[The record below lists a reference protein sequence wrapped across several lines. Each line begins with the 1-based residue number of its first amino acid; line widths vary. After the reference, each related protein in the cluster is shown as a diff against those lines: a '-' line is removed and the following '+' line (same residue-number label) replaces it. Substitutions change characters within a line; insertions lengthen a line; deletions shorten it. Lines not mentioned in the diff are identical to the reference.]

1 MPTHQISSSAAA
13 ANGTGE
19 RSRVNKAVYLAAN
32 KGERMPFADYTS
44 QGAVAVITLK
54 NPPVN
59 ALSLGLRAA
68 IADGLERANG
78 DDSIRAAVIVGSGSA
93 FCGGADVAEF
103 GLPAM
108 SASPSLKDLFA
119 QIENSPKPV
128 VAAINGLALGGGL
141 ELAMA
146 CHYRVAA
153 AAAPL
158 GLPEVK
164 LGILPGAGGTQ
175 RLPRLVGVE
184 RALNMILSGTPASAR
199 DLAGTA
205 LLDAIA
211 EGDVLPAALA
221 LALRLIAEK
230 LPPKK
235 ARDIEIDYPAAE
247 AFFEFSR
254 GAVAPLAGN
263 YPAPLKC
270 IEAVAAAVLKP
281 FDEGMKTEGALFLEL
296 LNSPESK
303 ALRHAF
309 FAMRAAAKIPDVP
322 SSTALR
328 AIKSVAVIGA
338 GTMGGGIA
346 MNFANAG
353 IPVTVLETTQA
364 ALDKGLSTVRKNYE
378 STLKKGRL
386 TEEEF
391 NKRTKMIS
399 GTLSY
404 DDIKNADLVIEAV
417 FEDMQVKKQVFEK
430 LDQAAKSGAILA
442 SNTSTLDVN
451 TIASFTRRPHD
462 VIGLHFF
469 SPANVSKLLEIVRG
483 AKSAKDVV
491 ATSMAVS
498 KQIKKVGVI
507 SGVCDG
513 FIGNR
518 MMIAYFRQMELL
530 LDVGALPR
538 QIDEALQKFGFA
550 MGPFRVSDLAGND
563 VLWYIRKRL
572 YVEYPDRVFSKTP
585 DRVCELGRFGQKT
598 GAGWYDY
605 KPGERTPSPS
615 ELVEKIVLEESAKL
629 GITRRKISDE
639 EIVQRALYSLIN
651 EAARILEEG
660 IALRASDIDV
670 VYLTGYGFP
679 DFRGGPLFYADTVG
693 LPNILRTMREFAKG
707 YQPDAWQPAP
717 LLEQLAE
724 EGKTFSSWASQ
735 PNGRG

>member
-1 MPTHQISSSAAA
+1 MA
-13 ANGTGE
+13 
-19 RSRVNKAVYLAAN
+19 
-32 KGERMPFADYTS
+32 FADYTS
-44 QGAVAVITLK
+44 QRAVAVITLK

-68 IADGLERANG
+68 IADGVERATS
-78 DDSIRAAVIVGSGSA
+78 DESIQAVVIIGSGSA
-93 FCGGADVAEF
+93 FCGGADVGEF
-103 GLPAM
+103 GSSAM
-108 SASPSLKDLFA
+108 SASPSLADLFGL
-119 QIENSPKPV
+119 IENSPKPV
-128 VAAINGLALGGGL
+128 IAAINGLALGGGL

-153 AAAPL
+153 ATASL

-164 LGILPGAGGTQ
+164 LGLIPGAGGTQ

-184 RALNMILSGTPASAR
+184 RALNMMVSGNPVSAR
-199 DLAGTA
+199 DLAATE
-205 LLDAIA
+205 LLDSTP
-211 EGDVLPAALA
+211 EGDVPAVAVA
-221 LALRLIAEK
+221 FAERVIAEK
-230 LPPKK
+230 LPRKK
-235 ARDIEIDYPAAE
+235 ARDIKIDFPNAE
-247 AFFEFSR
+247 AFLDFAR
-254 GAVAPLAGN
+254 GAVAPLAKN

-270 IEAVAAAVLKP
+270 IEAIEAAVVKP
-281 FDEGMKTEGALFLEL
+281 FDEGMKTEESLFIGLM
-296 LNSPESK
+296 NSSESK

-322 SSTALR
+322 NTTPLR
-328 AIKSVAVIGA
+328 PIKSVAVIGA

-346 MNFANAG
+346 MNFVNAG

-364 ALDKGLSTVRKNYE
+364 ALDKGLGTVRKNYE
-378 STLKKGRL
+378 NTLKKGRL
-386 TEEEF
+386 TQDEF
-391 NKRTKMIS
+391 DKRIKQIT

-404 DDIKNADLVIEAV
+404 DDIKGADLIIEAV

-430 LDQAAKSGAILA
+430 LDQLARSGAILA
-442 SNTSTLDVN
+442 SNTSTLDLN
-451 TIASFTRRPHD
+451 KIAEFTRRPQD

-483 AKSAKDVV
+483 AKTAKDVV

-518 MMIAYFRQMELL
+518 MMNGYFRQMELL
-530 LDVGALPR
+530 LDVGALPQ
-538 QIDEALQKFGFA
+538 QIDKALEKFGFA

-572 YVEYPDRVFSKTP
+572 YLEYPDRVFSKSP
-585 DRVCELGRFGQKT
+585 DRICELGRFGQKT

-605 KPGERTPSPS
+605 KPGDRAPNPSD
-615 ELVEKIVLEESAKL
+615 LVNKIVLEESAKL
-629 GITRRKISDE
+629 GLVRRKITDE

-651 EAARILEEG
+651 EGARILEEG

-707 YQPDAWQPAP
+707 YQPDAWTPAP
-717 LLEQLAE
+717 LLEKLAS
-724 EGKTFSSWASQ
+724 EGKTFAGGG
-735 PNGRG
+735 NGT

>member
-1 MPTHQISSSAAA
+1 MA
-13 ANGTGE
+13 
-19 RSRVNKAVYLAAN
+19 
-32 KGERMPFADYTS
+32 FADYTS

-59 ALSLGLRAA
+59 ALSLGLRTA
-68 IADGLERANG
+68 IADGLERANN
-78 DDSIRAAVIVGSGSA
+78 DASVRAVVIAGSGSA
-93 FCGGADVAEF
+93 FCGGADVSEF

-108 SASPSLKDLFA
+108 SASPSLADLFA
-119 QIENSPKPV
+119 LAEHSSKPV

-153 AAAPL
+153 AAAQL
-158 GLPEVK
+158 GMPEVK

-184 RALNMILSGTPASAR
+184 RALNMIVSGNPVSAC
-199 DLAGTA
+199 DLAKTA
-205 LLDAIA
+205 LLDATA
-211 EGDVLPAALA
+211 DADVLTAAIALA
-221 LALRLIAEK
+221 ERVIAEK
-230 LPPKK
+230 LPCKK
-235 ARDIEIDYPAAE
+235 ARDIKIEFPNAE
-247 AFFEFSR
+247 AFLDFAR
-254 GAVAPLAGN
+254 GAVAPLAKN

-270 IEAVAAAVLKP
+270 IDAIEAAVLQP
-281 FDEGMKTEGALFLEL
+281 FDEGMKTEETLFIEL
-296 LNSPESK
+296 LNTPQSK

-309 FAMRAAAKIPDVP
+309 FAMRAAAKVPDVP
-322 SSTALR
+322 SSTPLR
-328 AIKSVAVIGA
+328 EIKSVAVIGA

-346 MNFANAG
+346 MNFASAG

-364 ALDKGLSTVRKNYE
+364 ALDKGLATVRKNYE

-391 NKRTKMIS
+391 DKRIKLIV

-404 DDIKNADLVIEAV
+404 DDLKTADLVIEAV
-417 FEDMQVKKQVFEK
+417 FEDMQVKQQVFEK
-430 LDQAAKSGAILA
+430 LDKVAKSGAILA
-442 SNTSTLDVN
+442 SNTSTLDLN
-451 TIASFTRRPHD
+451 KIAQFTQRPQD

-498 KQIKKVGVI
+498 KQIKKVGVM

-518 MMIAYFRQMELL
+518 MMNAYFRQMELL
-530 LDVGALPR
+530 LDVGALPQ
-538 QIDEALQKFGFA
+538 QIDKAMEKFGFA

-563 VLWYIRKRL
+563 ILWYIRKRL
-572 YVEYPDRVFSKTP
+572 YIEYPNRVFSKTP
-585 DRVCELGRFGQKT
+585 DRICELGRFGQKT
-598 GAGWYDY
+598 AAGWYDY
-605 KPGERTPSPS
+605 KAGDRAANPSDT
-615 ELVEKIVLEESAKL
+615 VTAIVLEESAKL
-629 GITRRKISDE
+629 GISRRKISDE

-651 EAARILEEG
+651 EGARILEEG

-679 DFRGGPLFYADTVG
+679 DFRGGPLFYADSVG
-693 LPNILRTMREFAKG
+693 VPNILRTMRGFAKG
-707 YQPDAWQPAP
+707 YQPDAWEPAP
-717 LLEQLAE
+717 LLMQLAA
-724 EGKTFSSWASQ
+724 EGKNFASWGNQS
-735 PNGRG
+735 

>member
-1 MPTHQISSSAAA
+1 MSSNAAPTVA
-13 ANGTGE
+13 GGE
-19 RSRVNKAVYLAAN
+19 RCFNKAVYFAVYE
-32 KGERMPFADYTS
+32 GERMAFADYTS

-68 IADGLERANG
+68 IAEGLERATA
-78 DDSIRAAVIVGSGSA
+78 DESIRAVVIAGTGSA
-93 FCGGADVAEF
+93 FCGGADVGEF
-103 GLPAM
+103 GLPVM
-108 SASPSLKDLFA
+108 SANPSLADLLA

-128 VAAINGLALGGGL
+128 VAGINGLALGGGL

-153 AAAPL
+153 ASAQL
-158 GLPEVK
+158 GMPEVK
-164 LGILPGAGGTQ
+164 LGLLPGAGGTQ

-184 RALNMILSGTPASAR
+184 RALNMIISGNPVSAR
-199 DLAGTA
+199 DLAKTE
-205 LLDAIA
+205 LLDSIA
-211 EGDVLPAALA
+211 EGELPPAALGFA
-221 LALRLIAEK
+221 ERVIADK
-230 LPPKK
+230 SPLKK
-235 ARDIEIDYPAAE
+235 ARDIKISLPNAE
-247 AFFEFSR
+247 AFLDFAR
-254 GAVAPLAGN
+254 GAVAPLAKN

-270 IEAVAAAVLKP
+270 IDAIEAAVLKP
-281 FDEGMKTEGALFLEL
+281 FDEGMKLEGSLFMEL

-322 SSTALR
+322 AGTPLR

-364 ALDKGLSTVRKNYE
+364 ALDKGLGTVWKNYE

-386 TEEEF
+386 TQGEF
-391 NKRTKMIS
+391 DNRVKRIT
-399 GTLSY
+399 GTLNY
-404 DDIKNADLVIEAV
+404 DDLKNADLVIEAV
-417 FEDMQVKKQVFEK
+417 FEDMQVKKQVFEQ
-430 LDQAAKSGAILA
+430 LDQVAKSGAILA

-451 TIASFTRRPHD
+451 KIADFTHRPQD

-518 MMIAYFRQMELL
+518 MMNAYFRQMELL
-530 LDVGALPR
+530 LDVGALPQ
-538 QIDEALQKFGFA
+538 QIDKAMEKFGFA

-563 VLWYIRKRL
+563 ILWYIRKRL

-585 DRVCELGRFGQKT
+585 DRICELGRFGQKT

-605 KPGERTPSPS
+605 KAGDRTPNPS
-615 ELVEKIVLEESAKL
+615 DLVNKIVIEESARL
-629 GITRRKISDE
+629 SITRRKVGDE

-693 LPNILRTMREFAKG
+693 LPNILRAMREFAKG
-707 YQPDAWQPAP
+707 YQPDAWEPAP
-717 LLEQLAE
+717 LLKELASK
-724 EGKTFSSWASQ
+724 GRTFASWGNQS
-735 PNGRG
+735 

>member
-1 MPTHQISSSAAA
+1 MA
-13 ANGTGE
+13 
-19 RSRVNKAVYLAAN
+19 
-32 KGERMPFADYTS
+32 FADYTS
-44 QGAVAVITLK
+44 RGAVAVITMK
-54 NPPVN
+54 NPAVN
-59 ALSLGLRAA
+59 ALSVGLRTA
-68 IADGLERANG
+68 IADGVERATT
-78 DDSIRAAVIVGSGSA
+78 DESIRAVVIVGSGTA

-108 SASPSLKDLFA
+108 SASPSLVDLFTL
-119 QIENSPKPV
+119 IESSPKPV

-141 ELAMA
+141 ELAMS

-153 AAAPL
+153 AAATL

-164 LGILPGAGGTQ
+164 LGLLPGAGGTQ

-184 RALNMILSGTPASAR
+184 RALNMIVSGNPVIAR
-199 DLAGTA
+199 DLANTE
-205 LLDAIA
+205 LLDSTAD
-211 EGDVLPAALA
+211 GDVLPAAVA
-221 LALRLIAEK
+221 FAERIIAEK

-235 ARDIEIDYPAAE
+235 ARDLKIDLPNAE
-247 AFFEFSR
+247 AFVEFAR
-254 GAVAPLAGN
+254 GAVGPLAKN

-270 IEAVAAAVLKP
+270 IEAVEAAVLRP
-281 FDEGMKTEGALFLEL
+281 FDEGMKVEGTLFIEL
-296 LNSPESK
+296 LNTPESK

-322 SSTALR
+322 SSTPLR

-353 IPVTVLETTQA
+353 IPVTVLETSQA
-364 ALDKGLSTVRKNYE
+364 ALDKGLNTVRKNYE
-378 STLKKGRL
+378 NTLKKGRL
-386 TEEEF
+386 TQGEF
-391 NKRTKMIS
+391 DKRIKQIT
-399 GTLSY
+399 GTLTY
-404 DDIKNADLVIEAV
+404 DDLKSADLVIEAV
-417 FEDMQVKKQVFEK
+417 FEDMQVKQQVFEK
-430 LDQAAKSGAILA
+430 LDQVAKQGAILA

-451 TIASFTRRPHD
+451 KIADFTRRPQD

-518 MMIAYFRQMELL
+518 MMNAYFRQMELL
-530 LDVGALPR
+530 LDVGALPQ
-538 QIDEALQKFGFA
+538 QIDKAMEKFGFA

-563 VLWYIRKRL
+563 ILWYIRKRL

-585 DRVCELGRFGQKT
+585 DRICELGRFGQKT

-605 KPGERTPSPS
+605 KPGDRAPNPSD
-615 ELVEKIVLEESAKL
+615 LVNKIVLEESARL
-629 GITRRKISDE
+629 GFARRKVSDE

-651 EAARILEEG
+651 EGARILEEG

-707 YQPDAWQPAP
+707 YQPDAWEPAP
-717 LLEQLAE
+717 LLRQLAA
-724 EGKTFSSWASQ
+724 EGKSFASWGNRS
-735 PNGRG
+735 

>member
-1 MPTHQISSSAAA
+1 MA
-13 ANGTGE
+13 
-19 RSRVNKAVYLAAN
+19 
-32 KGERMPFADYTS
+32 FADYTS
-44 QGAVAVITLK
+44 QRAVAVITLK

-68 IADGLERANG
+68 IADGVERATN
-78 DDSIRAAVIVGSGSA
+78 DESIRAVVIIGSGNA
-93 FCGGADVAEF
+93 FCGGADVGEF

-108 SASPSLKDLFA
+108 SASPSLADLFGL
-119 QIENSPKPV
+119 IENSPKPV
-128 VAAINGLALGGGL
+128 IAAINGLALGGGL

-153 AAAPL
+153 ATASL

-164 LGILPGAGGTQ
+164 LGLIPGAGGTQ

-184 RALNMILSGTPASAR
+184 RALNMMVSGNPVSAR
-199 DLAGTA
+199 ELAA
-205 LLDAIA
+205 SELLDSTSEA
-211 EGDVLPAALA
+211 DVLAAA
-221 LALRLIAEK
+221 VAFAERVIAEK
-230 LPPKK
+230 LPRKK
-235 ARDIEIDYPAAE
+235 ARDIKIDFPNAE
-247 AFFEFSR
+247 AFLDFAR
-254 GAVAPLAGN
+254 GAVAPLAKN

-270 IEAVAAAVLKP
+270 IEAIEAAVVKP
-281 FDEGMKTEGALFLEL
+281 FDEGMKTEESLFIGLMS
-296 LNSPESK
+296 SPESK

-322 SSTALR
+322 NSTPLR
-328 AIKSVAVIGA
+328 PIKSVAVIGA

-346 MNFANAG
+346 MNFVNAG

-364 ALDKGLSTVRKNYE
+364 ALDKGLGTVKKNFE
-378 STLKKGRL
+378 NTLKKGRL
-386 TEEEF
+386 TQDEF
-391 NKRTKMIS
+391 DNRIKQIT

-404 DDIKNADLVIEAV
+404 DDIKTADLIIEAV

-430 LDQAAKSGAILA
+430 LDQVAKSGAILA
-442 SNTSTLDVN
+442 SNTSTLDLN
-451 TIASFTRRPHD
+451 KIAEFTRRPQD

-518 MMIAYFRQMELL
+518 MMNTYLRQMELL
-530 LDVGALPR
+530 LDVGALPA
-538 QIDEALQKFGFA
+538 QIDKALEKFGFA

-585 DRVCELGRFGQKT
+585 DRICELGRFGQKT

-605 KPGERTPSPS
+605 KAGDRAANPS
-615 ELVEKIVLEESAKL
+615 ELVNKIVLEESAKL
-629 GITRRKISDE
+629 GLTRRKIVDE

-651 EAARILEEG
+651 EGARILEEG

-693 LPNILRTMREFAKG
+693 LPNVLRTMREFAKG
-707 YQPDAWQPAP
+707 YQPDVWTPAP
-717 LLEQLAE
+717 LLEKLAS
-724 EGKTFSSWASQ
+724 EGKTFAGWG
-735 PNGRG
+735 NRT

>member
-1 MPTHQISSSAAA
+1 
-13 ANGTGE
+13 
-19 RSRVNKAVYLAAN
+19 
-32 KGERMPFADYTS
+32 MPFADYTS

-59 ALSLGLRAA
+59 ALSVGLRTA
-68 IADGLERANG
+68 IADGVERATG
-78 DDSIRAAVIVGSGSA
+78 DESIRAVVIVGSGGA
-93 FCGGADVAEF
+93 FCGGADVGEF

-108 SASPSLKDLFA
+108 SASPSLTDLCA
-119 QIENSPKPV
+119 QIESAPKPV

-153 AAAPL
+153 ATAQL
-158 GLPEVK
+158 GQPEVK

-175 RLPRLVGVE
+175 RLPRLVGLE
-184 RALNMILSGTPASAR
+184 RALNMIVSGNPVSAR
-199 DLAGTA
+199 DLAKTE
-205 LLDAIA
+205 LLDSTVD
-211 EGDVLPAALA
+211 GDVLPAAAA
-221 LALRLIAEK
+221 LAERVIAEK
-230 LPPKK
+230 LPSKK
-235 ARDIEIDYPAAE
+235 ARDLKIDFPNAE
-247 AFFEFSR
+247 AFLDSAR
-254 GAVAPLAGN
+254 GAAAPLAKN

-270 IEAVAAAVLKP
+270 IDAIEAAVFKP
-281 FDEGMKTEGALFLEL
+281 FDEGMKTEGTLFIEL
-296 LNSPESK
+296 LNTAESK

-309 FAMRAAAKIPDVP
+309 FAMRAAAKVPDVP
-322 SSTALR
+322 GSIPLR

-378 STLKKGRL
+378 NTLKKGRL
-386 TEEEF
+386 TQDEF
-391 NKRTKMIS
+391 DKRIQQIT

-430 LDQAAKSGAILA
+430 LDRVAKSGAILA
-442 SNTSTLDVN
+442 SNTSTLDLN
-451 TIASFTRRPHD
+451 KIADFTRRPQD

-530 LDVGALPR
+530 LDVGALPQ
-538 QIDEALQKFGFA
+538 QIDRAMEKFGFA

-563 VLWYIRKRL
+563 ILWYIRKRL

-585 DRVCELGRFGQKT
+585 DRICELGRFGQKT

-605 KPGERTPSPS
+605 KPGDRAPTPS
-615 ELVEKIVLEESAKL
+615 ELVNKIVLEESARL
-629 GITRRKISDE
+629 RLSRRKVGDE
-639 EIVQRALYSLIN
+639 EIVQRALYALIN
-651 EAARILEEG
+651 EGARILEEG

-670 VYLTGYGFP
+670 VYLAGYGFP
-679 DFRGGPLFYADTVG
+679 DFRGGPLFHADTVG

-707 YQPDAWQPAP
+707 YQPDAWEPAP
-717 LLEQLAE
+717 LLEQLAA
-724 EGKTFSSWASQ
+724 EGKTFAGWGKQS
-735 PNGRG
+735 

>member
-1 MPTHQISSSAAA
+1 MA
-13 ANGTGE
+13 
-19 RSRVNKAVYLAAN
+19 
-32 KGERMPFADYTS
+32 FADYTS
-44 QGAVAVITLK
+44 QRAVAVITLK

-59 ALSLGLRAA
+59 ALGLGLRRA
-68 IADGLERANG
+68 IADGVERAAN
-78 DDSIRAAVIVGSGSA
+78 DASIRAIVIVGSGNA
-93 FCGGADVAEF
+93 FCGGADVSEF
-103 GLPAM
+103 GRPVMA
-108 SASPSLKDLFA
+108 ASPSLWDLFA
-119 QIENSPKPV
+119 LIENSPKPV

-141 ELAMA
+141 ELALA

-153 AAAPL
+153 AAAQI

-164 LGILPGAGGTQ
+164 LGLLPGAGGTQ

-184 RALNMILSGTPASAR
+184 RALNMILSGNPVSAR
-199 DLAGTA
+199 ELAGTD
-205 LLDAIA
+205 LLDSTSDGDVAGAAIA
-211 EGDVLPAALA
+211 FAERAV
-221 LALRLIAEK
+221 AEK
-230 LPPKK
+230 MPLKK
-235 ARDIEIDYPAAE
+235 ARDITISASNAE
-247 AFFEFSR
+247 ALLKFSR
-254 GAVAPLAGN
+254 GAVAPLAKN

-270 IEAVAAAVLKP
+270 IDAVEAAVFKP
-281 FDEGMKTEGALFLEL
+281 FDEGMKIEQSIFMEL
-296 LNSPESK
+296 MSTTESK

-309 FAMRAAAKIPDVP
+309 FATRAAAKIPDVP
-322 SSTALR
+322 SSTPLR

-353 IPVTVLETTQA
+353 IPVTVLETAQA
-364 ALDKGLSTVRKNYE
+364 ALDKGLGTVRKNYE
-378 STLKKGRL
+378 NTLKKGRL
-386 TEEEF
+386 SQEEF
-391 NKRTKMIS
+391 DKRIKKIT

-404 DDIKNADLVIEAV
+404 DDLKSADLVIEAV

-430 LDQAAKSGAILA
+430 LDKVAKSGAILA

-451 TIASFTRRPHD
+451 KIADFTQRPQD

-483 AKSAKDVV
+483 AKSANDVV

-518 MMIAYFRQMELL
+518 MMNAYFRQMELL
-530 LDVGALPR
+530 LDVGALPA
-538 QIDEALQKFGFA
+538 QIDKALEKFGFA

-563 VLWYIRKRL
+563 ILWYIRKRL

-585 DRVCELGRFGQKT
+585 DRICELGRFGQKT

-605 KPGERTPSPS
+605 KPGERTAVPS
-615 ELVEKIVLEESAKL
+615 ELVNNIVLEESAKL
-629 GITRRKISDE
+629 GITRRQISEE

-651 EAARILEEG
+651 EGARILEEG

-707 YQPDAWQPAP
+707 YQPDGWEPAP
-717 LLEQLAE
+717 LLAKLAA
-724 EGKTFSSWASQ
+724 EGKTFAGLDNPS
-735 PNGRG
+735 

>member
-1 MPTHQISSSAAA
+1 MA
-13 ANGTGE
+13 
-19 RSRVNKAVYLAAN
+19 
-32 KGERMPFADYTS
+32 FADYTS
-44 QGAVAVITLK
+44 QRAVAVITLK

-68 IADGLERANG
+68 ITDGVERAAR
-78 DDSIRAAVIVGSGSA
+78 DESIRAVVIIGSGSA
-93 FCGGADVAEF
+93 FCGGADVGEF

-108 SASPSLKDLFA
+108 HASPSLADLFGL
-119 QIENSPKPV
+119 IETSPKPV

-141 ELAMA
+141 ELAMS

-153 AAAPL
+153 GAASL

-164 LGILPGAGGTQ
+164 LGLIPGAGGTQ

-184 RALNMILSGTPASAR
+184 RALNMMVSGNPVSAR
-199 DLAGTA
+199 DLAATE
-205 LLDAIA
+205 LLDATS
-211 EGDVLPAALA
+211 EGDVLAAAIALA
-221 LALRLIAEK
+221 ERVIAEK
-230 LPPKK
+230 LPLKK
-235 ARDIEIDYPAAE
+235 ARDLKVDFPNAE
-247 AFFEFSR
+247 AFLDFAR
-254 GAVAPLAGN
+254 GAVAPLAKN

-270 IEAVAAAVLKP
+270 IEAIEAAVVKP
-281 FDEGMKTEGALFLEL
+281 FDEGMKTEESLFIGLM
-296 LNSPESK
+296 NSPESK

-322 SSTALR
+322 NTTPLR
-328 AIKSVAVIGA
+328 PIKSVAVIGA

-346 MNFANAG
+346 MNFVNAG

-364 ALDKGLSTVRKNYE
+364 ALDKGLGTVRKNYE
-378 STLKKGRL
+378 NTLKKGRL
-386 TEEEF
+386 TQDEF
-391 NKRTKMIS
+391 DKRIQHIT

-404 DDIKNADLVIEAV
+404 DDIKSADLIIEAV

-430 LDQAAKSGAILA
+430 LDQVAKSGAILA
-442 SNTSTLDVN
+442 SNTSTLDLN
-451 TIASFTRRPHD
+451 QIAEFTRRPQD

-483 AKSAKDVV
+483 TKSAKDVV

-518 MMIAYFRQMELL
+518 MMNTYFRQMELL
-530 LDVGALPR
+530 LDVGALPQ
-538 QIDEALQKFGFA
+538 QIDKALEKFGFA

-572 YVEYPDRVFSKTP
+572 YLEYPDRIFSKTP
-585 DRVCELGRFGQKT
+585 DRICELGRFGQKT

-605 KPGERTPSPS
+605 KPGDRAPNPS
-615 ELVEKIVLEESAKL
+615 ELVNKIVLEESAKL
-629 GITRRKISDE
+629 GLARRKIADE

-651 EAARILEEG
+651 EGASILEEG

-693 LPNILRTMREFAKG
+693 LPNILRSMREFAKG
-707 YQPDAWQPAP
+707 YQPDAWMPAP
-717 LLEQLAE
+717 LLEKLAS
-724 EGKTFSSWASQ
+724 EGKTFAGLG
-735 PNGRG
+735 NRT

>member
-1 MPTHQISSSAAA
+1 MA
-13 ANGTGE
+13 
-19 RSRVNKAVYLAAN
+19 
-32 KGERMPFADYTS
+32 FADYTLRDT
-44 QGAVAVITLK
+44 VAVITLN
-54 NPPVN
+54 NPPVH
-59 ALSLGLRAA
+59 ALSRGLRAA
-68 IADGLERANG
+68 IADAVERAAN
-78 DDSIRAAVIVGSGSA
+78 DAAVAAVVIAGTGSA
-93 FCGGADVAEF
+93 FCGGADVGEF

-108 SASPSLKDLFA
+108 SASPSLADLFA
-119 QIENSPKPV
+119 LIENSPKPV

-158 GLPEVK
+158 GMPEVK
-164 LGILPGAGGTQ
+164 LGLLPGAGGTQ

-184 RALNMILSGTPASAR
+184 RALNMIVGGSPVSAR
-199 DLAGTA
+199 DLAKTG
-205 LLDAIA
+205 LLDSTVD
-211 EGDVLPAALA
+211 GDVLPAAAAFAERLA
-221 LALRLIAEK
+221 AEK
-230 LPPKK
+230 LPLKK
-235 ARDIEIDYPAAE
+235 ARDVKIDFQNVE
-247 AFFEFSR
+247 ALLDFAR
-254 GAVAPLAGN
+254 GAVAPLAKN

-270 IEAVAAAVLKP
+270 IDAVEAAALKP
-281 FDEGMKTEGALFLEL
+281 FEEGMKIESSLFIEL
-296 LNSPESK
+296 MNSSESK

-309 FAMRAAAKIPDVP
+309 FAMRAAAKVPDVP
-322 SSTALR
+322 STTPLR

-353 IPVTVLETTQA
+353 IPVTVLETSQA
-364 ALDKGLSTVRKNYE
+364 ALDKGLGTVKKNYE

-386 TEEEF
+386 TQDEF
-391 NKRTKMIS
+391 DKRVKRIT

-404 DDIKNADLVIEAV
+404 DDIKNADLIIEAV

-430 LDQAAKSGAILA
+430 LDQVVKSGAIIA
-442 SNTSTLDVN
+442 SNTSTLDLN
-451 TIASFTRRPHD
+451 KIAAFTKRPQD

-483 AKSAKDVV
+483 AGSAKDVV

-518 MMIAYFRQMELL
+518 MMNSYFRQMELL
-530 LDVGALPR
+530 LDVGALPQ
-538 QIDEALQKFGFA
+538 QIDKAMEKFGFA

-563 VLWYIRKRL
+563 ILWYIRKRL
-572 YVEYPDRVFSKTP
+572 HVEYPDRIFSKTP
-585 DRVCELGRFGQKT
+585 DRICELGRFGQKT

-605 KPGERTPSPS
+605 KSGDRTPIPS
-615 ELVEKIVLEESAKL
+615 ELVSKIVVEESARL
-629 GITRRKISDE
+629 NIARRKVGDE

-651 EAARILEEG
+651 EGARILDEG

-693 LPNILRTMREFAKG
+693 IPSVLRAMREFAKG
-707 YQPDAWQPAP
+707 YQPDAWEPAP
-717 LLEQLAE
+717 LLERLAS
-724 EGKTFSSWASQ
+724 EGKTFASWGNQ
-735 PNGRG
+735 P